1 VISVGR
7 LKESSAEKAGVE
19 ATGQALESRFSE
31 AIESAFADLEKA
43 LKTTIYSTACGERLC
58 ARRMASFM
66 AQIDRS
72 APHFAQL
79 IRDTLEGFT

>member
-43 LKTTIYSTACGERLC
+43 LKTTIYSTACG
-58 ARRMASFM
+58 
-66 AQIDRS
+66 
-72 APHFAQL
+72 
-79 IRDTLEGFT
+79 